1 MRPRKRHDAPL
12 WSQRQNLHLRISEQP
27 CVAEGGPAARFIGRY
42 DQKIRMRPIDGVQNF
57 LFVFNFRHDFHVGL
71 LDDRL

>member
-12 WSQRQNLHLRISEQP
+12 WSQRQNLDLRISEQP
-27 CVAEGGPAARFIGRY
+27 CVAEGEPAARFIERD
-42 DQKIRMRPIDGVQNF
+42 DQKIRMRPTEGVENF
-57 LFVFNFRHDFHVGL
+57 PFVFNFRYDFHVGL